1 MTFFI
6 FLCYNTCM
14 KKVLIVDIDNVLVDN
29 CILIMLNKF
38 LGTEYKEEDFNDFRL
53 ENMLGTP
60 ERISEFYNFA
70 LNGDMYQY
78 VSVLDG
84 VLDVLPKLNE
94 RYDLFLCTDILL
106 PNHEWLADKEFV
118 SKFKM
123 LKEKFSFLNPNQ
135 FIFMKRKQLLHADF
149 MIDDNPT
156 NFGKHIKNKLLFSA
170 YHNLSLT
177 NKDLKKQGLTRV
189 NSWSEI
195 ANLLL

>member
-1 MTFFI
+1 
-6 FLCYNTCM
+6 M

-38 LGTEYKEEDFNDFRL
+38 LGTSYREEDFEDFRL

-60 ERISEFYNFA
+60 EKISEFYDFA
-70 LNGDMYQY
+70 LDGDMYQY
-78 VSVLDG
+78 ISVLDG
-84 VLDVLPKLNE
+84 VLEILPKLNE
-94 RYDLFLCTDILL
+94 KYDLFLCTDILL
-106 PNHEWLADKEFV
+106 PEHEWLANKEFD

-123 LKEKFSFLNPNQ
+123 LKEKFSFLNPEQ

-170 YHNLSLT
+170 YHNNNLT
-177 NKDLKKQGLTRV
+177 KNDLKKLGLRRV
-189 NSWSEI
+189 NSWLEI
-195 ANLLL
+195 AEVLL